1 MREVT
6 QEEAAEMRRALKE
19 IASYYSDAREHD
31 RAWQARK
38 LARES
43 LNGSTCTSRPSR
55 RGTEVTKVG

>member
-31 RAWQARK
+31 RAWQAGK
-38 LARES
+38 LARET
-43 LNGSTCTSRPSR
+43 LERLDLYLE
-55 RGTEVTKVG
+55 TEPPRD